1 MLLRLMEQLKGL
13 VTTVELGGN
22 WMVMESHLE
31 MVSARTNEKSI
42 TTSVLM
48 TNALGVLIVKLTDL
62 AVSPLI
68 VAALLSIM

>member
-31 MVSARTNEKSI
+31 MVSARMNEKSI

-62 AVSPLI
+62 TVSPLI